1 MGYTKRLTTATARK
15 IKNTC
20 VQEKSNEEIFEESY
34 NAFIDKLKEN
44 EPETV
49 EEKLEEKV
57 EEVEE
62 EKPKKSSKKE
72 KVVDETIVQ
81 EATTEE

>member
-34 NAFIDKLKEN
+34 NAFIDELKEN

-49 EEKLEEKV
+49 EEKV

-62 EKPKKSSKKE
+62 EKPKKRSKKE
-72 KVVDETIVQ
+72 KVVDETTVQ